1 MLNAYPLNSRRSQ
14 GFLSAVSSSIQHYLA
29 NGMSKKK
36 KQRLPVWKGKSKI
49 VFIHPWNDHL
59 HRKLDGIYR
68 KATRTNEWFFLQ
80 DYRI

>member
-49 VFIHPWNDHL
+49 VFIHP
-59 HRKLDGIYR
+59 
-68 KATRTNEWFFLQ
+68 
-80 DYRI
+80 